1 MRGLVVSKKDPGKR
15 GSILW
20 ERELSKRMQR
30 ELKCDI
36 NKTLDKRN
44 IFTNSDLN
52 EISQNL
58 FVWPEPHKSCKQ
70 VWGPGLE
77 QGQIC
82 SCGFLGDSDRKESA
96 HNAGDAGS
104 IPGPGRSPGDG
115 NGNTS
120 VLLPGE
126 IHVQRNLV
134 GYIVHGVAK
143 SRKWLND

>member
-1 MRGLVVSKKDPGKR
+1 MVSKKDPGKR

-58 FVWPEPHKSCKQ
+58 FVWLEPHKSCKQ
-70 VWGPGLE
+70 V
-77 QGQIC
+77 
-82 SCGFLGDSDRKESA
+82 
-96 HNAGDAGS
+96 
-104 IPGPGRSPGDG
+104 
-115 NGNTS
+115 
-120 VLLPGE
+120 
-126 IHVQRNLV
+126 
-134 GYIVHGVAK
+134 
-143 SRKWLND
+143 